1 MPIGTTELIIILVI
15 VLVLFG
21 ASRVPELGRS
31 LGSGMRNFKDA
42 VTGRGGDDDEDEP
55 RQEPAQ
61 LGPASTPSQAAEPRQ
76 PAPGDASGVPL
87 EPGHH
92 DAARPADAQAGPER
106 TAAGPGDSA
115 R

>member
-21 ASRVPELGRS
+21 ASRVPELGKS

-42 VTGRGGDDDEDEP
+42 VTGRGDDDDD
-55 RQEPAQ
+55 RSTAADQGQ
-61 LGPASTPSQAAEPRQ
+61 LGPPTTPSQTVERGGAEDPAA
-76 PAPGDASGVPL
+76 GVPV
-87 EPGHH
+87 EPGHT
-92 DAARPADAQAGPER
+92 
-106 TAAGPGDSA
+106 TAANPGDTP